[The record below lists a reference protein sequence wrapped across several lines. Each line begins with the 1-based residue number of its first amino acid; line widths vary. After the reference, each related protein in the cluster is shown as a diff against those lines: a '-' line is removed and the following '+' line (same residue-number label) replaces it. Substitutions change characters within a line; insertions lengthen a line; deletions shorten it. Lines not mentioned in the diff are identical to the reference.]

1 MQRLVPCRL
10 SRTGCLAFRRAFAI
24 LAAVVVNNV
33 TAANCPSITFGPVPV
48 PTMTVPQESFAY
60 PNAIATANFNRDTN
74 LDVVYC
80 GTTAVWTM
88 FGDGK
93 GGFSTASNAVSLG
106 ATSVAVADL
115 NGDGYND
122 LVLGT
127 ASANV
132 RVALGNSNGT
142 FQTAATYAATTTSAQ
157 AQVVA
162 IADFDGDG
170 KLDIAVLLPGNGIA
184 ILTGR
189 GDGTFNSARPVTV
202 PTPSG
207 GLIAAD
213 FNRDGF
219 VDLATTINGTQIAV
233 LLNKGNGTFYAPT
246 NTPIGISGIALT
258 SLRTA
263 DFNGDGIPDL
273 AAISSGTVNLAVA
286 LMGKGDGTF
295 TLTAQKT
302 ITAAAIYSVAVVDVN
317 GDGRPDLAV
326 ASAFTL
332 TILENLGLGTF
343 ADPLAFPVTSVGA
356 VVSGDFNKDRRS
368 DLLLFGGDGK
378 ARIFLNET
386 YFLPQVPVLA
396 WLASVRPV
404 RLVWYTNY
412 PGFNLEYSSQLG
424 TGATWQLALGSP
436 NVVDCQNFYTIPTN
450 ATGFYRLKK

>member
-10 SRTGCLAFRRAFAI
+10 SRTGWLPCSSTAFAI

-33 TAANCPSITFGPVPV
+33 TAANCPPITFGPVPI
-48 PTMTVPQESFAY
+48 PTMTVPTESYAY
-60 PNAIATANFNRDTN
+60 PNGTATGNFNRDTN

-80 GTTAVWTM
+80 GISGVWTM

-93 GGFSTASNAVSLG
+93 GGFSAASNAVSLG

-115 NGDGYND
+115 NGDGNND

-132 RVALGNSNGT
+132 RVALGNTNGT

-157 AQVVA
+157 AQIVA

-170 KLDIAVLLPGNGIA
+170 KLDIAVLLPANGIA

-213 FNRDGF
+213 FNQDGF

-295 TLTAQKT
+295 TLTAQKP
-302 ITAAAIYSVAVVDVN
+302 IPASYSVAVADVN
-317 GDGRPDLAV
+317 GDGRPDLAI
-326 ASAFTL
+326 ASSTTL
-332 TILENLGLGTF
+332 TVLENLGMGTF
-343 ADPLAFPVTSVGA
+343 ADQLAFPVTSVGA
-356 VVSGDFNKDRRS
+356 VVSGDFNKDGRS

-412 PGFNLEYSSQLG
+412 PGFNLEYSSRLG
-424 TGATWQLALGSP
+424 TGATWQPALGSP
-436 NVVDCQNFYTIPTN
+436 NVVDCQNFYTIPSN